1 MDEDRI
7 DVSAGLDISLELFA
21 RHRLSGTLQAE
32 LHRVPGLP
40 KKSTARLEL
49 IDGMVVSCSVA
60 DKQGLL
66 TSLAKDVLLRLNDE
80 RGPFEWSFHP
90 AKPTSLNHSTNH
102 LPAQKHLSQSQ
113 RPPSAVSSGSFPV
126 ASDSNKLV
134 PHAVAAID
142 WHWFHNWIPQQR
154 QALFMVWRLID
165 GRHTVWEI
173 KEALQASHPP
183 ALVDEALKTL
193 LALNVIVMRTL
204 S

>member
-21 RHRLSGTLQAE
+21 LHRLSGTLQAE

-49 IDGMVVSCSVA
+49 VNGAVVSCSVI
-60 DKQGLL
+60 DKQGQQAPI
-66 TSLAKDVLLRLNDE
+66 AKEVLIRLNDE

-90 AKPTSLNHSTNH
+90 VKPTSPNHVTNH
-102 LPAQKHLSQSQ
+102 PPTQTRSPQPQ
-113 RPPSAVSSGSFPV
+113 RTPTGQAGGSFPV
-126 ASDSNKLV
+126 VSDTNMLI
-134 PHAVAAID
+134 PHAVAVMN
-142 WHWFHNWIPQQR
+142 WHWFHNWTPQQR

-173 KEALQASHPP
+173 KEALQASHAPT
-183 ALVDEALKTL
+183 LVDEILNALLTL
-193 LALNVIVMRTL
+193 KVIIL
-204 S
+204 KK